1 MMLPRPEI
9 TDALGIGYRRIPI
22 LAIGND
28 VFCDT
33 NLIVSAVERCFPVS
47 QGFPTLFPDRKDG
60 GKGDTGIIELLAA
73 FYVDRPLFSL
83 ASTALPYDKFSPEF
97 IEDRSKLFGT
107 PMDIQKMVA
116 RKPVAMSLLSSHMNY
131 LEKQLSDGREWIFDT
146 TTVGYADLDLHHI
159 FGWIMR
165 FRGMKQV
172 ITPEKFPR
180 SIATYLEKQLSDGRE
195 WVFDTT
201 TVGYADLDLHHIFGW
216 IMRFR
221 GMKQVITPE
230 KFPRSIAWM
239 QRMAEFEKAKREAN
253 APDVTKI
260 DGSAAAKII
269 ADNAD
274 ERLNEVSFDQDEAKL
289 LGLKLGEKVQV
300 IPDDNYQFAATN
312 YPTIGDLV
320 GFSREEMVLRLEGTA
335 VSSLCCHFPR
345 LNYTV
350 TPVAPASSKL

>member
-1 MMLPRPEI
+1 MRNSPPVVFYRYEASPASAKIENVLALKGVPHYRVEVAMTLPRPEI

-33 NLIVSAVERCFPVS
+33 NLIISAVESRFPAN

-60 GKGDTGIIELLAA
+60 GKGDTGIVELLAA

-83 ASTALPYDKFSPEF
+83 ATTALPYDKFSPEF
-97 IEDRSKLFGT
+97 IEDRSKWFGT

-116 RKPVAMSLLSSHMNY
+116 KKPVVMSLLGSHMN
-131 LEKQLSDGREWIFDT
+131 
-146 TTVGYADLDLHHI
+146 
-159 FGWIMR
+159 
-165 FRGMKQV
+165 
-172 ITPEKFPR
+172 
-180 SIATYLEKQLSDGRE
+180 YLEKQLSDGRE

-201 TVGYADLDLHHIFGW
+201 TVGYADLDLYHVFGW

-221 GMKQVITPE
+221 GMKQVITTE
-230 KFPRSIAWM
+230 KFPHSIAWM
-239 QRMAEFEKAKREAN
+239 QRMADFEKAKREAN
-253 APDVTKI
+253 APGVTKI
-260 DGSAAAKII
+260 DGSAATKII

-274 ERLNEVSFDQDEAKL
+274 ERLSEVGFDQDEAKL
-289 LGLKLGEKVQV
+289 LGLKLGERVQV
-300 IPDDNYQFAATN
+300 IPDDNSTN
-312 YPTIGDLV
+312 YPTIGDLA
-320 GFSREEMVLRLEGTA
+320 GFTREQTVLRLKGTA
-335 VSSLCCHFPR
+335 VPSLYCHFPR